1 MSSEKLT
8 SEQLKKRYEKRIESF
23 RIEIFE
29 TLTPLL
35 SIIIPKLGEVGFT
48 MRNSLA
54 ETGIIEIAE
63 KTVDKMGKRYFY
75 KLEDD
80 QLQYFLN
87 IIITNLPGL
96 IVGLDFEKEISQRD
110 LDKLGK
116 DKVLELE
123 TQEEIFKQV
132 THSISR
138 IIVGFVNHRVVTIMG
153 KKYTVAKEFPVGEGE
168 LIKDE
173 NGHLFWQPN
182 ISN

>member
-8 SEQLKKRYEKRIESF
+8 TEQLEKRYEKRIESF
-23 RIEIFE
+23 RIEIFG

-48 MRNSLA
+48 IRNSLA

-75 KLEDD
+75 QLEDHR
-80 QLQYFLN
+80 LQYFLN
-87 IIITNLPGL
+87 IIIDNLLNL
-96 IVGLDFEKEISQRD
+96 IRNLDFEKEISQCD

-116 DKVLELE
+116 DKCLELE
-123 TQEEIFKQV
+123 TQEQIFKQV
-132 THSISR
+132 TNSIYS
-138 IIVGFVNHRVVTIMG
+138 IIVSFANHRVITIMR
-153 KKYTVAKEFPVGEGE
+153 KKYTVAREFPAGEGK
-168 LIKDE
+168 LIEDE
-173 NGHLFWQPN
+173 EGNLSWQPN